1 MSARKRPSLY
11 SADDWKRE
19 VDEGGSSDPWRLPVG
34 RDYGRII
41 HSASFRR
48 LQGKTQ
54 VFPGHESDFFRNRLT
69 HSLEV
74 AQIASGIAERLNHVD
89 PYFRDFPLDLRLCEA
104 AALLHD
110 IGHPPFGHN
119 GERALDDLMRG
130 AGGFEGNA
138 QTLRI
143 ISRLEKKVLRAEDS
157 KGDGRAG
164 LNLTY
169 RLMAAVLKY
178 DRVIPAR
185 RTQGSKLVKGYYQ
198 SEADVVRNIKQHTT
212 GGRPRGKFK
221 TIECSIMDVADDI
234 AYSTYDLEDSLKAG
248 FLSPASILASK
259 DGLLVKVA
267 KKTSEELS
275 RKVSADD
282 VLDIFSDIFADM
294 VPASSISDVPFLVP
308 FVQTFRASQALSDSG
323 YLRTKLSSELV
334 HKALNSV
341 EVEPDPQYPMLS
353 KAYLNHEARLRVEVL
368 KQYTFEST
376 IYSSRVK
383 LPEFRGYEVVKSI
396 FKALASKRGYL
407 MMPDDVRENHADASS
422 RPEQL
427 RIICDF
433 VAGMTDR
440 YATEFFDRLHSNAGH
455 SMFKPV

>member
-11 SADDWKRE
+11 SDNDWKRE
-19 VDEGGSSDPWRLPVG
+19 VDEGGSTDPWRLPVG
-34 RDYGRII
+34 RDYGRIV

-74 AQIASGIAERLNHVD
+74 AQIASGIAERLNHVE

-119 GERALDDLMRG
+119 GERALDDVMRG

-143 ISRLEKKVLRAEDS
+143 ISRLEKKVRKSALT
-157 KGDGRAG
+157 KGDARAG

-185 RTQGSKLVKGYYQ
+185 RAKGSKLVKGYYQ
-198 SEADVVRNIKQHTT
+198 SEADMVRNIKLHTA
-212 GGRPRGKFK
+212 GSFGRRKFK

-234 AYSTYDLEDSLKAG
+234 AYSTYDLEDSMKAG

-259 DGLLVKVA
+259 NNLLIKVA
-267 KKTSEELS
+267 KKTSEEIGRTIS
-275 RKVSADD
+275 PDD
-282 VLDIFSDIFADM
+282 ILDIFSDIFADM
-294 VPASSISDVPFLVP
+294 VPSISDEPFLIP
-308 FVQTFRASQALSDSG
+308 FVKTFRTSQALSDSG

-334 HKALNSV
+334 HKAINSV
-341 EVEPDPQYPMLS
+341 AVRPDPQYPMLS
-353 KAYLNHEARLRVEVL
+353 EACLSDEARLRVEVL
-368 KQYTFEST
+368 KHYTFEST

-407 MMPDDVRENHADASS
+407 MMPDDVRENHAGASS
-422 RPEQL
+422 SAERL

-440 YATEFFDRLHSNAGH
+440 YATEFYDRLHSNAGH

>member
-1 MSARKRPSLY
+1 LSAKRRPSLY
-11 SADDWKRE
+11 SENDWKRE

-74 AQIASGIAERLNHVD
+74 AQIASGIAERLNHVV
-89 PYFRDFPLDLRLCEA
+89 PYFREYPLDLRLCEA

-119 GERALDDLMRG
+119 GERALDDLMRA

-143 ISRLEKKVLRAEDS
+143 ISRLEKKVRRSTSL
-157 KGDGRAG
+157 KGDDRAG

-185 RTQGSKLVKGYYQ
+185 RTKASKLVKGYYE
-198 SEADVVRNIKQHTT
+198 SEADVVRNIKLHAA
-212 GGRPRGKFK
+212 GRVGRRKFK
-221 TIECSIMDVADDI
+221 TIECCIMDLADDI
-234 AYSTYDLEDSLKAG
+234 AYSTYDLEDSMKAG

-259 DGLLVKVA
+259 EDLLSKVA
-267 KKTSEELS
+267 KKTSEEIG
-275 RKVSADD
+275 RAITPDD
-282 VLDIFSDIFADM
+282 ILDIFSDIFADIGDDGSENSLL
-294 VPASSISDVPFLVP
+294 A
-308 FVQTFRASQALSDSG
+308 FVETFRASQALSESG
-323 YLRTKLSSELV
+323 YLRTKLSSQLV
-334 HKALNSV
+334 HEAINSV
-341 EVEPDPQYPMLS
+341 EVKLDTQYPMLS
-353 KAYLNHEARLRVEVL
+353 NAYLNDAARLRVEVL
-368 KQYTFEST
+368 KQYTFESM

-396 FKALASKRGYL
+396 FEALASEKGFL
-407 MMPDDVRENHADASS
+407 MMPDDVRENHTSASS
-422 RPEQL
+422 RPQQL

-440 YATEFFDRLHSNAGH
+440 YATEFYDRLHSNAGH

>member
-1 MSARKRPSLY
+1 MPAKRSASLY
-11 SADDWKRE
+11 SETDWQRE
-19 VDEGGSSDPWRLPVG
+19 VVEDGPTVPWRSAIG

-41 HSASFRR
+41 HCASFRR

-74 AQIASGIAERLNHVD
+74 AQIACGIAERLNYVEPFFKEH
-89 PYFRDFPLDLRLCEA
+89 PIDLRLCEA

-119 GERALDDLMRG
+119 GERALDDLMRT

-143 ISRLEKKVLRAEDS
+143 VSRLEKKAVRKTQV
-157 KGDGRAG
+157 KGDHRAG

-178 DRVIPAR
+178 DKIIPAR
-185 RTQGSKLVKGYYQ
+185 RTKQSKLVKGYYE
-198 SEADVVRNIKQHTT
+198 SEAEVVRNIKRHTA
-212 GGRPRGKFK
+212 GRIGRREFK
-221 TIECSIMDVADDI
+221 TIECWIMDLADDI
-234 AYSTYDLEDSLKAG
+234 AYSTYDLEDSMKAG
-248 FLSPASILASK
+248 FLTPASIVASNEDLLAQ
-259 DGLLVKVA
+259 VA
-267 KKTSEELS
+267 KKTSKELKRRISPEYVLAILTNVFRGIRTDQNSLVATIKWFQASQELS
-275 RKVSADD
+275 E
-282 VLDIFSDIFADM
+282 
-294 VPASSISDVPFLVP
+294 
-308 FVQTFRASQALSDSG
+308 SG
-323 YLRTKLSSELV
+323 YLRTKLSSALV
-334 HKALNSV
+334 HEAINSV
-341 EVEPDPQYPMLS
+341 KVEPNTNYPMLS
-353 KAYLNHEARLRVEVL
+353 KAYLDDEIRLRVEIL
-368 KQYTFEST
+368 KQYTFESM

-396 FKALASKRGYL
+396 FEALASEKGYL
-407 MMPDDVRENHADASS
+407 MMPDDVRARHRSASTQAQ
-422 RPEQL
+422 RL

-440 YATEFFDRLHSNAGH
+440 YATEFFDRLHSNAGQ

>member
-1 MSARKRPSLY
+1 MPAKRSASLY
-11 SADDWKRE
+11 SETDWQRE
-19 VDEGGSSDPWRLPVG
+19 VVEDGPTVPWRSAIG

-41 HSASFRR
+41 HCASFRR

-74 AQIASGIAERLNHVD
+74 AQIACGIAERLNYVEPFFKEH
-89 PYFRDFPLDLRLCEA
+89 PIDLRLCEA

-119 GERALDDLMRG
+119 GERALDDLMRT

-143 ISRLEKKVLRAEDS
+143 VSRLEKKAVRKTQV
-157 KGDGRAG
+157 KGDRRAG

-178 DRVIPAR
+178 DKIIPAR
-185 RTQGSKLVKGYYQ
+185 RTKQSKLVKGYYG
-198 SEADVVRNIKQHTT
+198 SEAEVVRNIKLHTA
-212 GGRPRGKFK
+212 GRIGRREFK
-221 TIECSIMDVADDI
+221 TIECWIMDLADDI
-234 AYSTYDLEDSLKAG
+234 AYSTYDLEDSMKAG
-248 FLSPASILASK
+248 FLTPASIVASNE
-259 DGLLVKVA
+259 DLLTQVA
-267 KKTSEELS
+267 KKTSKELKRRISPEYVLAILTNVFRGIRADQNSLVATIKWFQASQELS
-275 RKVSADD
+275 E
-282 VLDIFSDIFADM
+282 
-294 VPASSISDVPFLVP
+294 
-308 FVQTFRASQALSDSG
+308 SG
-323 YLRTKLSSELV
+323 YLRTKLSSALV
-334 HKALNSV
+334 HEAINSV
-341 EVEPDPQYPMLS
+341 KVELNTDYPMLS
-353 KAYLNHEARLRVEVL
+353 KAYLDDEIRLRVEIL
-368 KQYTFEST
+368 KQYTFESM

-383 LPEFRGYEVVKSI
+383 LPEFRGYEVVESI
-396 FKALASKRGYL
+396 FEALASEKGYL
-407 MMPDDVRENHADASS
+407 MMPDDVRARHKSASTQAQ
-422 RPEQL
+422 RL

>member
-1 MSARKRPSLY
+1 MSARRRPSLY
-11 SADDWKRE
+11 SRNDWKRE
-19 VDEGGSSDPWRLPVG
+19 VDDDGPTDPWRSPIG

-41 HSASFRR
+41 HCASFRR

-74 AQIASGIAERLNHVD
+74 AQIACGIAERLNYVD
-89 PYFRDFPLDLRLCEA
+89 PYFRDNPLDLRLCEA

-119 GERALDDLMRG
+119 GERALDDLMRN

-143 ISRLEKKVLRAEDS
+143 ISRLEKKARRKTRVS
-157 KGDGRAG
+157 GDDRAG

-178 DRVIPAR
+178 DEIIPAR
-185 RTQGSKLVKGYYQ
+185 RTKESKLVKGYYG
-198 SEADVVRNIKQHTT
+198 SEADVVRNIKLHTA
-212 GGRPRGKFK
+212 GRIGRREFK
-221 TIECSIMDVADDI
+221 TIECQIMDLADDI
-234 AYSTYDLEDSLKAG
+234 AYSTYDLEDSMKAG
-248 FLSPASILASK
+248 FLTPASIVASSE
-259 DGLLVKVA
+259 DLLSQVA
-267 KKTSEELS
+267 KKTSKALKRKITPEYVLAILTNIFSGIGGTDENSLVATIKWFQASQELS
-275 RKVSADD
+275 E
-282 VLDIFSDIFADM
+282 
-294 VPASSISDVPFLVP
+294 
-308 FVQTFRASQALSDSG
+308 SG
-323 YLRTKLSSELV
+323 YLRTKLSSALV
-334 HKALNSV
+334 HEAINSV
-341 EVEPDPQYPMLS
+341 EVKLDPKYPMLS
-353 KAYLNHEARLRVEVL
+353 EAYLNDEARLKVEIL
-368 KQYTFEST
+368 KQYTFESM

-396 FKALASKRGYL
+396 FEALASEKGYL
-407 MMPDDVRENHADASS
+407 MMPDDVREHYRSASAEPQ
-422 RPEQL
+422 RL

>member
-1 MSARKRPSLY
+1 MSARRRPSLY
-11 SADDWKRE
+11 SDNDWKRE

-74 AQIASGIAERLNHVD
+74 AQIASGIAERLNHVV
-89 PYFRDFPLDLRLCEA
+89 PYFGDFPLDLRLCEA

-119 GERALDDLMRG
+119 GERALDDQMRE

-143 ISRLEKKVLRAEDS
+143 ISRLEKKVRRRTA
-157 KGDGRAG
+157 KGDDRAG
-164 LNLTY
+164 LNLTF

-185 RTQGSKLVKGYYQ
+185 RTKASKLVKGYYE
-198 SEADVVRNIKQHTT
+198 SEADVVRNIKLHTA
-212 GGRPRGKFK
+212 GRFGRRKFK
-221 TIECSIMDVADDI
+221 TIECWIMDLADDI
-234 AYSTYDLEDSLKAG
+234 AYSTYDLEDSMKAG

-259 DGLLVKVA
+259 DDLLSKVA
-267 KKTSEELS
+267 DKTSEEIG
-275 RKVSADD
+275 RAIAPDD
-282 VLDIFSDIFADM
+282 VLDIFSDIFAAINADGTENSLL
-294 VPASSISDVPFLVP
+294 A
-308 FVQTFRASQALSDSG
+308 FVETFRASQALSESG
-323 YLRTKLSSELV
+323 YFRTKLSSQLV
-334 HKALNSV
+334 HEAINSV
-341 EVEPDPQYPMLS
+341 EVKLDPHCPMLS
-353 KAYLNHEARLRVEVL
+353 EAYLNDKARLKVEVL
-368 KQYTFEST
+368 KQYTFESM

-396 FKALASKRGYL
+396 FEALASKRGYL
-407 MMPDDVRENHADASS
+407 MMPDDVRENHASASS

-440 YATEFFDRLHSNAGH
+440 YATEFYDRLHSNAGH

>member
-11 SADDWKRE
+11 SENDWKRE
-19 VDEGGSSDPWRLPVG
+19 VNDDGPTDPWRLPIG

-41 HSASFRR
+41 HCASFRR

-74 AQIASGIAERLNHVD
+74 AQIASGIAERLNYVD
-89 PYFRDFPLDLRLCEA
+89 PYFRDNPLDLRLCEA

-119 GERALDDLMRG
+119 GERALDDLMRS

-143 ISRLEKKVLRAEDS
+143 ISRLEKKARRKTRVR
-157 KGDGRAG
+157 GDDRAG

-178 DRVIPAR
+178 DEIIPAR
-185 RTQGSKLVKGYYQ
+185 RTKKSKLVKGYYGSQ
-198 SEADVVRNIKQHTT
+198 EEVVRNIKLHTA
-212 GGRPRGKFK
+212 GRIGRRDFK
-221 TIECSIMDVADDI
+221 TIECQIMDLADDI
-234 AYSTYDLEDSLKAG
+234 AYSTYDLEDSMKAG
-248 FLSPASILASK
+248 FLTPASIVASNV
-259 DGLLVKVA
+259 DLLSQVA
-267 KKTSEELS
+267 RKTSKELKRQITPEYVLAILTNIFSGIGGVDENSLVATIKWFQASQELS
-275 RKVSADD
+275 E
-282 VLDIFSDIFADM
+282 
-294 VPASSISDVPFLVP
+294 
-308 FVQTFRASQALSDSG
+308 SG
-323 YLRTKLSSELV
+323 YLRTKLSSALV
-334 HKALNSV
+334 HEAINSV
-341 EVEPDPQYPMLS
+341 EVKLDPKYPMLS
-353 KAYLNHEARLRVEVL
+353 KAYLNDEARLKVEIL
-368 KQYTFEST
+368 KQYTFESM

-396 FKALASKRGYL
+396 FEALASEKGYL
-407 MMPDDVRENHADASS
+407 MMPDDVREQFRSAATK
-422 RPEQL
+422 PQKL
-427 RIICDF
+427 RVICDF

-440 YATEFFDRLHSNAGH
+440 YATEFYDRLHSNAGH